1 MLLKTSC
8 REKKNQS
15 ASAPAMLVSWGARA
29 AYIGPGL
36 QLAAHR
42 NAVAVLALALETPM
56 RVALDARDLE
66 QGFRV
71 CRSVLIKPN
80 QLHLIEMST
89 HDHAFIYVDA
99 LSPDLAALRANCLEP
114 GEKLSFDL
122 INERILID
130 LLVQMPRN
138 KLAWI
143 ETAPTLA
150 KNLGFIQRQEEP
162 RIRSV
167 VQALLLGPDD
177 TRPVADWASEI
188 RLSSSRFQHLFKEH
202 VSISFRR
209 FRLWARMRVAL
220 GHAMQG
226 TSLTHAAIAA
236 GFSNSAHFSTAFKS
250 MFGIPPSQ
258 LISVSPL
265 YIET

>member
-8 REKKNQS
+8 SEKKGES
-15 ASAPAMLVSWGARA
+15 TSAPAMLVSWGARA
-29 AYIGPGL
+29 VYIGPGL

-56 RVALDARDLE
+56 RVALDARDLQ

-71 CRSVLIKPN
+71 CRSVLIEPN

-99 LSPDLAALRANCLEP
+99 LSPDLAALRANCLKP

-143 ETAPTLA
+143 ETAGALA
-150 KNLGFIQRQEEP
+150 KNLGFILRQDAP

-167 VQALLLGPDD
+167 VQALLLSPDD
-177 TRPVADWASEI
+177 TRPAADWASEI
-188 RLSSSRFQHLFKEH
+188 GLSSSRFQHLFKEH
-202 VSISFRR
+202 VGISFRR
-209 FRLWARMRVAL
+209 FRLWARMRIAL

-226 TSLTHAAIAA
+226 TSLTHAAMAA
-236 GFSNSAHFSTAFKS
+236 GFSDSAHFSTAFKS